1 MWRLLRRYK
10 TLLLRSIEEVLED
23 ADEVVYVGDI
33 LDEQWTR
40 DKVAEEIVGVV
51 SLRYERR
58 SRMRSLRRCGRL

>member
-1 MWRLLRRYK
+1 M
-10 TLLLRSIEEVLED
+10 LRSTEEVLED
-23 ADEVVYVGDI
+23 PEEVVYAGDR

-58 SRMRSLRRCGRL
+58 SRRRSLRRCGRL